1 MSNSKNKDIIF
12 ETSPTLKPS
21 VVLLVLVTLF
31 TLVIIGGLLTF
42 PIDVSGLYG
51 ENRILMNVTGIL
63 YTIVMIRIVI
73 QIIVLRRTKYII
85 RADSLERETDMIL
98 RYNSRK
104 APIDELRG
112 FEYSQDS
119 IQTLLGYGSIR
130 LLTGGTNQSLG
141 FLAFE
146 NLPNAGKARNH
157 IEDLIQ

>member
-1 MSNSKNKDIIF
+1 
-12 ETSPTLKPS
+12 
-21 VVLLVLVTLF
+21 
-31 TLVIIGGLLTF
+31 
-42 PIDVSGLYG
+42 
-51 ENRILMNVTGIL
+51 
-63 YTIVMIRIVI
+63 
-73 QIIVLRRTKYII
+73 
-85 RADSLERETDMIL
+85 MIL

-141 FLAFE
+141 FLVFE